1 MKKKRF
7 PALLL
12 AGLLALFLT
21 ACGGSGGGEL
31 AATEDAPDYLGK
43 YDVIMLKMGPLVMTP
58 DEYDFEN
65 AYMELKDGGT
75 LTFFDGEDS
84 EKEPY
89 TVDGT
94 SFSMEE
100 NGTTLNGTI
109 QDNVVTLTFTA
120 ADLGGEGDAE
130 AMTMYFALEGSDAV
144 STLQEQ
150 VAAAGTMDEQLENM
164 TQDELLQL
172 MEDYGF
178 LFGSDSE

>member
-1 MKKKRF
+1 MKKKRL

-12 AGLLALFLT
+12 AGLLALVLT
-21 ACGGSGGGEL
+21 ACGGGGEP
-31 AATEDAPDYLGK
+31 AAAEDAPDYLGR
-43 YDVIMLKMGPLVMTP
+43 YDMIMLKMGPLVLTP
-58 DEYDFEN
+58 GEYDFEN

-84 EKEPY
+84 EDVPY

-100 NGTTLNGTI
+100 DGTTLKGTI
-109 QDNVVTLTFTA
+109 QDNIVAVTFTA

-130 AMTMYFALEGSDAV
+130 AMTMDFALEGSDAV
-144 STLQEQ
+144 SALQDQ
-150 VAAAGTMDEQLENM
+150 VAAAGTMDEQLENL

-172 MEDYGF
+172 MDDYGY
-178 LFGSDSE
+178 LFGADAE

>member
-1 MKKKRF
+1 MKKKTL

-12 AGLLALFLT
+12 AVVLALALT
-21 ACGGSGGGEL
+21 ACGGSSGGADTAE
-31 AATEDAPDYLGK
+31 APDYLGK
-43 YDVIMLKMGPLVMTP
+43 YDLIMLKMGPLVMTP
-58 DEYDFEN
+58 DEYGFEN

-84 EKEPY
+84 EEEPY

-109 QDNVVTLTFTA
+109 QDSTVTLTFTA
-120 ADLGGEGDAE
+120 GDLGGEGDAE
-130 AMTMYFALEGSDAV
+130 AMSMYFALEGSDAI
-144 STLQEQ
+144 SALQDQ
-150 VAAAGTMDEQLENM
+150 VAAAGTMDEQLESM
-164 TQDELLQL
+164 SQDELLQF
-172 MEDYGF
+172 MEDYGY